1 MGKEK
6 KICLNKR
13 GIIQKLP
20 HSEWEPPGGEIITLY
35 GFDKEALEE
44 VMTRLAPALQGAGEA
59 LPARPHSQ
67 SGEGGK
73 GLAAP
78 RRPSSTKPLYIHTS
92 VYVLFHT
99 SLYIWMYVCGYSL
112 S

>member
-35 GFDKEALEE
+35 GFDKEAMEE

-78 RRPSSTKPLYIHTS
+78 RRPSSTKPLYIHTHLCMCCS
-92 VYVLFHT
+92 THPFTYGCMCVGIH
-99 SLYIWMYVCGYSL
+99 
-112 S
+112 